1 MVQSVCILGRQPALG
16 LAELESLYGSS
27 AVVMLSP
34 HAAGL
39 MLGVDEVD
47 FARLGGSTRLATVIG
62 EVPSSS
68 WKQVEKA
75 LIGLAKSTAFTLSTS
90 GKFHLGLSAYGF
102 DVSPAKINALGLTLK
117 KVLRARHDGS
127 VRLVPNTTAELST
140 AQVFHSHLTDEHGAE
155 LLIINCQNKTIIART
170 TAVQDIDGYTLRD
183 RGRPKRDAR
192 VGMLPPKLAQ
202 IIINLAVG
210 EVSSWPAHLDSPAQT
225 TRPTTRLPD
234 YPTTI
239 LDPFCGTGV
248 VLQEALLMGYSAYGT
263 DLEPRMIAYSEANLD
278 WLASKFKIPD
288 STLEVGDA
296 TNHQW
301 QISKFQTPNSKVAVA
316 CETYLGRPFTERPSS
331 AILTQTISEVNLILK
346 RFLQNIQPQLPQGSR
361 LCLAVPCWFDGREQ
375 KHLPFLEHIS
385 GMGFERV
392 AFQRASNEN
401 LIYRREGQI
410 VGRELVTL
418 RRT

>member
-16 LAELESLYGSS
+16 LAELESLYGGD
-27 AVVMLSP
+27 AVLDIAP
-34 HAAGL
+34 GIAGL
-39 MLGVDEVD
+39 ILDIREVD

-75 LIGLAKSTAFTLSTS
+75 LIGLAKSTAFALSTS

-102 DVSPAKINALGLTLK
+102 DVSPTKINALGLTLK

-140 AQVFHSHLTDEHGAE
+140 AQVFHSHLTDENGAE

-202 IIINLAVG
+202 IIVNLASG
-210 EVSSWPAHLDSPAQT
+210 EIQRHESRDMSQEKITV
-225 TRPTTRLPD
+225 
-234 YPTTI
+234 

-301 QISKFQTPNSKVAVA
+301 QISKFQTPNSKVVVA

-331 AILTQTISEVNLILK
+331 AILAQTISEVNLILK

-392 AFQRASNEN
+392 AFQRASNKD
-401 LIYRREGQI
+401 LIYHREGQI
-410 VGRELVTL
+410 VGRELETL

>member
-1 MVQSVCILGRQPALG
+1 
-16 LAELESLYGSS
+16 
-27 AVVMLSP
+27 
-34 HAAGL
+34 
-39 MLGVDEVD
+39 MLGVSDVD
-47 FARLGGSTRLATVIG
+47 FARLGGSTRLARVLTEIPSTNWKDVENYLIKTVP
-62 EVPSSS
+62 EHL
-68 WKQVEKA
+68 QY
-75 LIGLAKSTAFTLSTS
+75 LRD
-90 GKFHLGLSAYGF
+90 GKLQLGLSTFGF
-102 DVSPAKINALGLTLK
+102 SISPAKLTATGLTLK
-117 KVLRARHDGS
+117 KVIRNAGRS
-127 VRLVPNTTAELST
+127 VRLVPNQTNELNT
-140 AQVFHSHLTDEHGAE
+140 AQVLHNHLTGPLGWE
-155 LLIINCQNKTIIART
+155 LLLIKTQHSTVLAQT
-170 TAVQDIDGYTLRD
+170 VAVQDIDSYTLRD

-210 EVSSWPAHLDSPAQT
+210 EVSSWPALLDSPAQT

-278 WLASKFKIPD
+278 WLTAKYQILDTKYS
-288 STLEVGDA
+288 LQAADA

-301 QISKFQTPNSKVAVA
+301 QISKFQTPNSKVVVA

-331 AILTQTISEVNLILK
+331 AILAQTISEVNLILK

-392 AFQRASNEN
+392 AFQRASNED
-401 LIYRREGQI
+401 LIYHREGQI

-418 RRT
+418 RST

>member
-16 LAELESLYGSS
+16 LAELESLYGGD
-27 AVVMLSP
+27 AVSDIAP
-34 HAAGL
+34 GIAGL
-39 MLGVDEVD
+39 ILDIREVD
-47 FARLGGSTRLATVIG
+47 FARLGGSTRLAAVIG

-75 LIGLAKSTAFTLSTS
+75 LIGLAKSTAFALSTS

-102 DVSPAKINALGLTLK
+102 DVSPTKINALGLTLK

-202 IIINLAVG
+202 IIVNLASG
-210 EVSSWPAHLDSPAQT
+210 EIQRHESRDMSQEKITV
-225 TRPTTRLPD
+225 
-234 YPTTI
+234 

-301 QISKFQTPNSKVAVA
+301 QISKFQTPNSKIVVA

-331 AILTQTISEVNLILK
+331 AIFAQPIREVNLILK

-392 AFQRASNEN
+392 AFQRASNED
-401 LIYRREGQI
+401 LIYHREGQI

>member
-16 LAELESLYGSS
+16 LAELESLYGGD
-27 AVVMLSP
+27 AVLDIAP
-34 HAAGL
+34 GIAGL
-39 MLGVDEVD
+39 ILDIREVD

-75 LIGLAKSTAFTLSTS
+75 LIGLAKSTAFALSTS

-102 DVSPAKINALGLTLK
+102 DVSPTKINALGLTLK

-140 AQVFHSHLTDEHGAE
+140 AQVFHSHLTDENGAE

-202 IIINLAVG
+202 IIVNLASG
-210 EVSSWPAHLDSPAQT
+210 EIQRHESRDMSQEKITV
-225 TRPTTRLPD
+225 
-234 YPTTI
+234 

-301 QISKFQTPNSKVAVA
+301 QISKFQTPNSKVVVA

-331 AILTQTISEVNLILK
+331 AILAQTISEVNLILK

-392 AFQRASNEN
+392 AFQRASNKD
-401 LIYRREGQI
+401 LIYHREGQI